1 LAISKS
7 RKQEMVGEY
16 VELLQRSQGVVLAT
30 YAGLRV
36 RQLEALRRK
45 AREAGGEL
53 RVVKNR
59 LARRAFAE
67 AGLTVPDGALAQTT
81 LIGFALEDI
90 PGLARV
96 IVDAGREMEFLRV
109 KGGVVEGVSYGARQ
123 MEMLAELP
131 ALPVLRGRLLGV
143 IQAPAGRVA
152 GALAGTLRQLA
163 RVFQAY
169 SESGAGA

>member
-1 LAISKS
+1 MAISKQ
-7 RKQEMVGEY
+7 RKQELVGEY
-16 VELLQRSQGVVLAT
+16 VELLRRSQGVVLTT

-67 AGLTVPDGALAQTT
+67 AGLELPEAALTQTT
-81 LIGFALEDI
+81 LVGFALEDI
-90 PGLARV
+90 PALARV
-96 IVDAGREMEFLRV
+96 LAEAGRELEFLRL
-109 KGGVVEGVSYGARQ
+109 KGGVVEGASYGARQ
-123 MEMLAELP
+123 MEMLADLP
-131 ALPVLRGRLLGV
+131 PLPVLRARLLGV

-152 GALAGTLRQLA
+152 GTLAESLRQLA
-163 RVFQAY
+163 RVVQAY
-169 SESGAGA
+169 SERGAGA